1 MARETRR
8 KISIFLS
15 LIVSLIWI
23 YLGITKFFVEN
34 KTNVIMIV
42 FGVVI
47 IALNLSMLK
56 DIYYPKKL
64 K

>member
-23 YLGITKFFVEN
+23 YLGITKAFVEN
-34 KTNVIMIV
+34 KTNVIMII

>member
-56 DIYYPKKL
+56 DIYYPRKL

>member
-23 YLGITKFFVEN
+23 YLGITKTFVEN
-34 KTNVIMIV
+34 KTNVIMII

-56 DIYYPKKL
+56 DIYYPRKL

>member
-23 YLGITKFFVEN
+23 YLGITITFVGN
-34 KTNVIMIV
+34 KANVIMIV

-56 DIYYPKKL
+56 DIYYPRKL